1 MPQADNRPLIALI
14 PLYITTF
21 VLQGGSGLLITLLT
35 VRASREGFSPT
46 SIGLI
51 GTTYFIGFLL
61 GTLTATRLI
70 ALVGHIRVFSA
81 FAAIAAAGTL
91 ALVLYIEP
99 FAWMGIRFVMG
110 FCFSSLFTVLES
122 WLNGAASNEARGRV
136 LSIYGFV
143 DLCAATG
150 SQLLLPVLGA
160 DGFDAIAVTAIL
172 LTLSLVP
179 IAITPTAS
187 PAAVSPRSTAFWGVW
202 RISPL
207 AFVGCFVVGLTNSAF
222 RTVGPLYAHEIGLGI
237 AGVAF
242 FMSAGIAGGA
252 LLQMPM
258 GWLSDRYDRRT
269 VMLFATACASIAGV
283 VLAAFSGG
291 AEYVAYGTA
300 LLFGAFAMPLYS
312 LSAAHANDRAKPD
325 QYSTVAAGLL
335 FTFAVGAAIGPV
347 FGSLAI
353 NALGP
358 AGLFVYI
365 AVAHA
370 SLIVYALIRMAV
382 RTAVPREERVRYKP
396 EMHPM
401 PAGPVDYS
409 QSSKETSL
417 PAKA

>member
-1 MPQADNRPLIALI
+1 MRALI
-14 PLYITTF
+14 PLYVTTF
-21 VLQGGSGLLITLLT
+21 VLQGGGGLLITLLT
-35 VRASREGFSPT
+35 VRASREGFSAT

-51 GTTYFIGFLL
+51 GTLYFVGFLL

-81 FAAIAAAGTL
+81 LAATAAAGTL

-99 FAWMGIRFVMG
+99 FSWMAIRFIMG
-110 FCFSSLFTVLES
+110 FCFSGLFTVLES
-122 WLNGAASNEARGRV
+122 WLNGAAANAARGRV
-136 LSIYGFV
+136 LSTYGFV
-143 DLCAATG
+143 DLVAATG

-160 DGFDAIAVTAIL
+160 DGFDAIAVTAML

-179 IAITPTAS
+179 IAITPTAA
-187 PAAVSPRSTAFWGVW
+187 PAHAEARSIAVWEVW
-202 RISPL
+202 RVSPL
-207 AFVGCFVVGLTNSAF
+207 AFVGCFIVGLTNSAF

-252 LLQMPM
+252 LLQMPL
-258 GWLSDRYDRRT
+258 GWLSDRFDRRRI
-269 VMLFATACASIAGV
+269 MLLATACASLAGA
-283 VLAAFSGG
+283 VLAALSGSSD
-291 AEYVAYGTA
+291 YIAYGSA

-312 LSAAHANDRAKPD
+312 LSAAHANDFAKPG

-335 FTFAVGAAIGPV
+335 FTFAVGAAAGPTL
-347 FGSLAI
+347 GSLAI

-365 AVAHA
+365 AIAHA
-370 SLIVYALIRMAV
+370 SLIVWALIRMAV
-382 RTAVPREERVRYKP
+382 RPTVPRAERVRYKP
-396 EMHPM
+396 EIHPI

-409 QSSKETSL
+409 SSETTAPDL
-417 PAKA
+417 TAET

>member
-1 MPQADNRPLIALI
+1 MSRADQRPIIALL
-14 PLYITTF
+14 PLYVTTF
-21 VLQGGSGLLITLLT
+21 VLQGGGGLLITLLT

-46 SIGLI
+46 SIGFI

-91 ALVLYIEP
+91 ALGLYVEP
-99 FAWMGIRFVMG
+99 FSWMAIRFVMG

-150 SQLLLPVLGA
+150 SQLLLPILGA
-160 DGFDAIAVTAIL
+160 DGFDAIAVTAML

-179 IAITPTAS
+179 IAITPTQS
-187 PAAVSPRSTAFWGVW
+187 PAPVSLRSTVFWDVW

-222 RTVGPLYAHEIGLGI
+222 RTVGPLYAHQINLGI

-252 LLQMPM
+252 GAAFGATTAAACIAFGFAGGVAAAVTWAGAAFTAGLARATRTGAGLRVFFDDA
-258 GWLSDRYDRRT
+258 LSSARVSSMRI
-269 VMLFATACASIAGV
+269 VMLRV
-283 VLAAFSGG
+283 
-291 AEYVAYGTA
+291 
-300 LLFGAFAMPLYS
+300 P
-312 LSAAHANDRAKPD
+312 
-325 QYSTVAAGLL
+325 
-335 FTFAVGAAIGPV
+335 
-347 FGSLAI
+347 
-353 NALGP
+353 
-358 AGLFVYI
+358 
-365 AVAHA
+365 AVAPPN
-370 SLIVYALIRMAV
+370 
-382 RTAVPREERVRYKP
+382 TAPTRCLSPRFSEVTRLNPDMRV
-396 EMHPM
+396 
-401 PAGPVDYS
+401 
-409 QSSKETSL
+409 
-417 PAKA
+417 